1 MSKDEKQKRQNMV
14 FLSDDGSG
22 TEWMSVREYRDRISE
37 KIAKREV
44 LVRKDGDTPT
54 MGRPR
59 LDAKPIEKD
68 VKVVKDKGPDTA
80 QAIYYRVKK
89 GYLEKK
95 IVFDKVVIREKPV
108 RK

>member
-1 MSKDEKQKRQNMV
+1 MSKEEKQKRQNMV

-22 TEWMSVREYRDRISE
+22 TEWMSVREYRKRISE

-44 LVRKDGDTPT
+44 LVRKEGEKAT

-59 LDAKPIEKD
+59 LDAEPVKKD
-68 VKVVKDKGPDTA
+68 VKIVKDKGPDTA
-80 QAIYYRVKK
+80 QAVYYRVKK

-95 IVFDKVVIREKPV
+95 TAFDRVVVREKPV